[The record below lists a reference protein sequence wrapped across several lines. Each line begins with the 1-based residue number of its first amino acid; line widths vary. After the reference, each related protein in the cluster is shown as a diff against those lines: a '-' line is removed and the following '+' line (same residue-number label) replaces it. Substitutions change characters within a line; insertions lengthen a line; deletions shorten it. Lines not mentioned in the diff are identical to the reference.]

1 MSIKDN
7 DGNEILQL
15 SWIWSASFKLLLLLV
30 PFVAITLFSWGT
42 WVTLTLFDHSAEIR
56 ILQDRSGRNGGGN
69 ISGASINVGKAD
81 GKVAESARQYLTV
94 KEVAERESAAER
106 TVISWIENGR
116 IEPAPIKAGKEWQIS
131 AEYRIPPQ
139 VAAEGG
145 SHPDDPEFAT
155 P

>member
-81 GKVAESARQYLTV
+81 EKVAESARQYLTV

>member
-116 IEPAPIKAGKEWQIS
+116 IQPAPIKAGKEWQIS

-139 VAAEGG
+139 IAADGG
-145 SHPDDPEFAT
+145 TEFELAS

>member
-56 ILQDRSGRNGGGN
+56 ILQDRSGRGGGGN

-81 GKVAESARQYLTV
+81 GKMAESARQYLTV
-94 KEVAERESAAER
+94 SEVATAEGKSER
-106 TVISWIENGR
+106 TIIAWIEEGR
-116 IEPAPIKAGKEWQIS
+116 IQPAPIKAGKEWQIS

-139 VAAEGG
+139 VAADGG
-145 SHPDDPEFAT
+145 TEFELAS